1 MTMTAPL
8 DPARI
13 RNVVLVG
20 PAHSGKTTLV
30 ERLALATGAIT
41 RAGAVVDGTT
51 RSDADD
57 AEHRQ
62 QRSVSLSL
70 VPLEWEDTRINLLDT
85 PGHADFVGDLKAGLR
100 AADAALF
107 VVSAVDG
114 VDATTAMLWD
124 ECAAES
130 MPRAI
135 VVTKADQDRA
145 DVEGTFEACRAML
158 GEGAGIHPLYLP
170 MHADDGHVAGLIGL
184 LSQGIRDYSDGVRTD
199 RDPEPQ
205 HLDLIS
211 DARGGLFEGIM
222 TESEDEDLLERF
234 LAGEEIASE
243 AVVPDLERA
252 VARGHFF
259 PVLFTATAPTG
270 FGMAELLEVITRA
283 FPSPL
288 EHALPTVTA
297 PDGTPRE
304 PLSCDPSGPLCALVV
319 HTSSDPHV
327 GRVSIVRVFSGTLR
341 PDASLHVSG
350 HLLSDRGH
358 PDHGVDE
365 RVGGIS
371 TRVGTSLQPVPA
383 LGAGD
388 IGLVA
393 KLAHAETGDTL
404 SSPELPLLIAP

>member
-1 MTMTAPL
+1 
-8 DPARI
+8 
-13 RNVVLVG
+13 
-20 PAHSGKTTLV
+20 
-30 ERLALATGAIT
+30 
-41 RAGAVVDGTT
+41 
-51 RSDADD
+51 
-57 AEHRQ
+57 
-62 QRSVSLSL
+62 
-70 VPLEWEDTRINLLDT
+70 
-85 PGHADFVGDLKAGLR
+85 
-100 AADAALF
+100 
-107 VVSAVDG
+107 
-114 VDATTAMLWD
+114 
-124 ECAAES
+124 
-130 MPRAI
+130 
-135 VVTKADQDRA
+135 
-145 DVEGTFEACRAML
+145 ML

-184 LSQGIRDYSDGVRTD
+184 LSQEIRDYSDGIRID

-288 EHALPTVTA
+288 DHALPTVTA

-350 HLLSDRGH
+350 HS
-358 PDHGVDE
+358 
-365 RVGGIS
+365 
-371 TRVGTSLQPVPA
+371 GTSLQPVPA

-393 KLAHAETGDTL
+393 KLAHAETGGTL